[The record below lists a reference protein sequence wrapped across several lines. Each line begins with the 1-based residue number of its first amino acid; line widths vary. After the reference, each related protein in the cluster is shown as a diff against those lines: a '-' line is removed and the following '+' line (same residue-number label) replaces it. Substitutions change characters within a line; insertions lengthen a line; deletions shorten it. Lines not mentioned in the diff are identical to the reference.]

1 MVYNGDEVSAVVV
14 DFGSHTTRGGFAGED
29 GPRVVTPSFYGYMN
43 VEEDAPPATN
53 GDGNGNG
60 GDDDP
65 MDGSTEKKEKKGKR
79 KFFFGD
85 DGVSVW
91 RKDMEIG
98 SFMVDGIVNDAEA
111 AGQMLSYV
119 LRSRM
124 GVDPTEHPLMLTE
137 PAWSTPASRE
147 TLAQLAFEGEGVPA
161 MYFGSSGVLSAF
173 AAGKP
178 TALVLDVGYANSSAV
193 PVVEGYALRAGTM
206 RQPLASSL
214 VLAQLH
220 HHFQTPTPTR
230 AFPLSLLPRQLI
242 ARRDTSVDPG
252 TQPHPGLREDR
263 GEDTTASWRAWA
275 EQGVVENWKEA
286 CSELVSARGFDIRT
300 ATNLPQVLYEF
311 PDGYQQY
318 FGEERYRFTEMLYD
332 PKNYFDQS
340 YEPPAL
346 LRATPS
352 SDHSHSLKDAVSLS
366 QLVHDSIMAC
376 DVDVRAALLQNIV
389 VVGNTSLTR
398 GLTERLDVELATL
411 MPSQKIKIHS
421 PSIPYERKYSA
432 WLGGSVLASLGTFH
446 QLWVTKDEYEEHGM
460 NIVHQRCNPISIT
473 SMSAPSSR
481 ATTPSPDSPSPS
493 SSSVSLA
500 DISASD
506 APPTTAPSLP
516 TTAPSL
522 PTTAPSLPTTPSRA
536 RAVPIYSPLAATA
549 NTPPRPPENPRC
561 VADYTSTSES
571 GSSFSGTDLS
581 LSSPSS
587 PLDALGAR
595 SPRQSQPSPIA
606 STQSQPSPI
615 PSTRVLPPA
624 PPAPEDATAR
634 RAHILATA
642 INARK
647 AARAA
652 AAISPSKG
660 ADEITEAIAGLD
672 LNAGAASKTVAVDG
686 EDVFT
691 DSGPAETDAPN
702 TKTGSRSR
710 SVNPLN
716 LPYFSLSRPLA
727 GHFDR
732 PPNVVYTRDAS
743 EADDLIACL
752 RGPLGFD
759 LEWPP
764 PGIGPVLRRQNQDG
778 SIKHYR
784 AGKWDPLA
792 NKYVWP
798 QGRTAVVQVADSR
811 TVVVYHIPIDGVF
824 GPGLKAVL
832 NDPTRLKLGVN
843 ISMDARKLHRDE
855 LIENTSSLLELS
867 HVARL
872 VDPDAWTRSGRLI
885 SLARLTQHYLGVPL
899 DKNEG
904 IREGA
909 WSQDLNSVQIEYAA
923 NDAYVGVLI
932 YNAMVRRAEE
942 RGITADLAMLK
953 MQVAIPQF
961 SAPAVKLA
969 ESTRR
974 HPAVVAATRA
984 GAKPRQSLALSL
996 FVAGGSVSDLATAL
1010 HISTRTVQGY
1020 VAQAAQLIPADE
1032 YEGYGELAVRLCE
1045 AFPIDSYPA
1054 VRNVEF
1060 FRKLRGI
1067 ASARDKADRV
1077 PVHDV
1082 QEHEWGPDY

>member
-43 VEEDAPPATN
+43 VEEDTPPATN
-53 GDGNGNG
+53 GDGDGGN
-60 GDDDP
+60 DDP
-65 MDGSTEKKEKKGKR
+65 MDGSTEKKEKKKGKR

-178 TALVLDVGYANSSAV
+178 TALVLDVGYANSSTV

-252 TQPHPGLREDR
+252 TQPRPGLREDR
-263 GEDTTASWRAWA
+263 GEGTTASWRAWA

-460 NIVHQRCNPISIT
+460 NIVHQRCNP
-473 SMSAPSSR
+473 
-481 ATTPSPDSPSPS
+481 
-493 SSSVSLA
+493 
-500 DISASD
+500 
-506 APPTTAPSLP
+506 
-516 TTAPSL
+516 
-522 PTTAPSLPTTPSRA
+522 
-536 RAVPIYSPLAATA
+536 
-549 NTPPRPPENPRC
+549 
-561 VADYTSTSES
+561 
-571 GSSFSGTDLS
+571 
-581 LSSPSS
+581 
-587 PLDALGAR
+587 
-595 SPRQSQPSPIA
+595 
-606 STQSQPSPI
+606 
-615 PSTRVLPPA
+615 
-624 PPAPEDATAR
+624 
-634 RAHILATA
+634 
-642 INARK
+642 
-647 AARAA
+647 
-652 AAISPSKG
+652 SKG
-660 ADEITEAIAGLD
+660 ADEITEAIAGLN
-672 LNAGAASKTVAVDG
+672 LNA
-686 EDVFT
+686 
-691 DSGPAETDAPN
+691 
-702 TKTGSRSR
+702 
-710 SVNPLN
+710 
-716 LPYFSLSRPLA
+716 
-727 GHFDR
+727 
-732 PPNVVYTRDAS
+732 
-743 EADDLIACL
+743 
-752 RGPLGFD
+752 
-759 LEWPP
+759 
-764 PGIGPVLRRQNQDG
+764 DG

-811 TVVVYHIPIDGVF
+811 TVVVYHIPIDGVL

-909 WSQDLNSVQIEYAA
+909 WSHDLNSVQIEYAA

-942 RGITADLAMLK
+942 RGITADLTMLK

-1060 FRKLRGI
+1060 FKKLRSI

-1077 PVHDV
+1077 PVHHV